1 MLKHVNGNI
10 QAFNEKYLERLLITP
25 TLPNDSLIVPRVE
38 EDMAPILDHAH
49 ILYKIYAGSRANGS
63 SSGYV
68 SGWRPVSYKC
78 KYCDSKAT
86 KSYENFV
93 KHLEVCEG
101 LDD

>member
-1 MLKHVNGNI
+1 MTEYVNGNI
-10 QAFNEKYLERLLITP
+10 QAFNEKYLESLPIIP
-25 TLPNDSLIVPRVE
+25 TLPNDQAIVERVAY
-38 EDMAPILDHAH
+38 DMAAIMEHAD
-49 ILYKIYAGSRANGS
+49 ILYKHYAGARANGS

-68 SGWRPVSYKC
+68 AGWRAVSYKC

-93 KHLEVCEG
+93 KHLEGCEG

>member
-1 MLKHVNGNI
+1 MTEYVNGDI
-10 QAFNEKYLERLLITP
+10 LAFNKKYLDPTPIIP
-25 TLPNDSLIVPRVE
+25 TLPNDQAIVETVAY
-38 EDMAPILDHAH
+38 DMAPILDHAH

-68 SGWRPVSYKC
+68 KGWRAVSYKC

-86 KSYENFV
+86 KSYENFI

>member
-1 MLKHVNGNI
+1 MIENVNGNI
-10 QAFNEKYLERLLITP
+10 QAFNKKYLDRTPIIP
-25 TLPNDSLIVPRVE
+25 TLPDDSLIVPRVE
-38 EDMAPILDHAH
+38 EDMTPILEHAH

-63 SSGYV
+63 ASGYV